1 MMDNDIFSLHGR
13 NIVVTG
19 AAGGLGR
26 AFALAFAQRGAHVAC
41 ADIDPAVEETCD
53 LIGKAGGKALALQA
67 DVSKEEPVLAM
78 AAKVEAQLGT
88 LHGLV
93 NNAGIAIPPGRLLDV
108 SVADWDRVIATNL
121 RSIFLCSKA
130 FLPMLLR
137 SKDASIINLSSF
149 LALVGLYPGFEITAI
164 PYASSKAGVDGFT
177 RQLAI
182 EYARD
187 GIRVN
192 AIAPGWHGG
201 TQLGRE
207 RRTSAEQGAI
217 RRFNEFIES
226 SIPMGHMG
234 TPEDLTGLAIY
245 LASSASRYVT
255 GQIFAHDGGLTAA

>member
-1 MMDNDIFSLHGR
+1 MDTDIFSLRGR

-19 AAGGLGR
+19 AAEGLGR
-26 AFALAFAQRGAHVAC
+26 TFALAFARRGAFVAC
-41 ADIDPAVEETCD
+41 VDIDPAVEETCA
-53 LIGKAGGKALALQA
+53 LIEKNGGKALPLMA
-67 DVSKEEPVLAM
+67 DVSNEAAVTTM
-78 AAKVEAQLGT
+78 AAQLEASADT
-88 LHGLV
+88 LHVLV

-108 SVADWDRVIATNL
+108 SVANWDRVIATNL
-121 RSIFLCSKA
+121 RSVFLCSKA
-130 FLPMLLR
+130 LLPMLLR

-187 GIRVN
+187 GLRVN

-201 TQLGRE
+201 TRLGRE
-207 RRTSAEQGAI
+207 RQASSEPAVI
-217 RRFNEFIES
+217 KRFNDFIQG

-234 TPEDLTGLAIY
+234 TPDDLTGLAVY

-255 GQIFAHDGGLTAA
+255 GQTFAHDGGLTAA